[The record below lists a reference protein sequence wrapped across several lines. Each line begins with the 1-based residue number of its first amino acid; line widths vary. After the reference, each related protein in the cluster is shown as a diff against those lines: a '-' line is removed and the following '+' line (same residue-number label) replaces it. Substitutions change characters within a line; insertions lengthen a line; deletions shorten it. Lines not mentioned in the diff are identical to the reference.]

1 MAGRDRRI
9 FEGRRL
15 AGDPIPLAELAVEFG
30 VSRERVRQIEV
41 RAFEKVQKAVKN
53 RSARRISID
62 HPKLEKIAGDALEM
76 ATVKRALS
84 GVDVVIQS
92 LGVSA
97 GLEIVLKP
105 TRFFSTATRVLVSAM
120 EEAQIK
126 RLICVT
132 GFGAG
137 DSRGYGGFLYS
148 AAFCLLLGRMY
159 DDKSVQERIVRSSE
173 LDWVIVRPVILTNGP
188 KTTTYRAL
196 VDPCGWTFGFIS
208 RANVANFLI
217 KQIDDDAFL
226 HKAPV
231 LTS

>member
-1 MAGRDRRI
+1 VTKVLIIGASRGIGLETVKAAPRAGH
-9 FEGRRL
+9 L
-15 AGDPIPLAELAVEFG
+15 
-30 VSRERVRQIEV
+30 V
-41 RAFEKVQKAVKN
+41 RAFA
-53 RSARRISID
+53 RSARRIPVD
-62 HPKLEKIAGDALEM
+62 HRNLEKMPGDALQM
-76 ATVKRALS
+76 AAVKRALT

-97 GLEIVLKP
+97 GPEIILK
-105 TRFFSTATRVLVSAM
+105 TTQFFSTATRVLVTAM

-137 DSRGYGGFLYS
+137 DSRGRGGFLYS
-148 AAFCLLLGRMY
+148 AVFHLLLGRIY
-159 DDKSVQERIVRSSE
+159 DDKDVQERIVRRSK

-188 KTTTYRAL
+188 KTSAYRAL
-196 VDPCGWTFGFIS
+196 VDPRDWTCGFVS
-208 RANVANFLI
+208 RTDVADFLV

-226 HKAPV
+226 HKTPV